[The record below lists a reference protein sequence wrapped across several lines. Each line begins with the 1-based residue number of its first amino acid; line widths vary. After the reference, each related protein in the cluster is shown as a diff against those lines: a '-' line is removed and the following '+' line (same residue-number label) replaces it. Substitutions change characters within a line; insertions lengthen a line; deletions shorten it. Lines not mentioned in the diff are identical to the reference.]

1 MRDSSS
7 LLTNLRSRYNPDGN
21 LLVEG
26 RMYSELSGIEKNTAK
41 YIKAA
46 MCEVDSTYTQ
56 ITLDAGNAVKAQLNA
71 KQHGISYEFQG
82 SVMTQTH
89 IRGVSDIDLLTLTNT
104 FEDTELTKVINILD
118 NYSQKS
124 QYSWT
129 GQQRLQKFY
138 DDFSRYTGDSDQVL
152 MQLRLNNE
160 AILKA
165 AYSNC
170 DTSNA
175 KAIKVKNLHY
185 NRNIDVVTANWLVT
199 VDSIVHDGDKTYKG
213 VKVFDKDKR
222 TTLPPDYPFL
232 SIKRINDRSAETGGR
247 LKRMIRFLKNIVAD
261 SDKTIDLHSFEINA
275 ICYSCPPAEYQNLY
289 YLDLARYIWRYM
301 YNLHQDTARLN
312 ALKSVDGSEYVFLGK
327 PERIQA
333 LKTLED
339 QVWHLLQTLN

>member
-1 MRDSSS
+1 MLDTSS

-26 RMYSELSGIEKNTAK
+26 RMYSELSGVEKDTAK

-56 ITLDAGNAVKAQLNA
+56 ITLDAGNAVKTQLNA

-89 IRGVSDIDLLTLTNT
+89 IRGVSDIDLLTLTNE
-104 FEDTELTKVINILD
+104 FEDTELTKVVNILD

-152 MQLRLNNE
+152 MQLRLDNE

-165 AYSNC
+165 AGLTMSQVVKTTVFLSDMDNFAAMNSIYAEFFTIPYPARS
-170 DTSNA
+170 A
-175 KAIKVKNLHY
+175 VAIK
-185 NRNIDVVTANWLVT
+185 
-199 VDSIVHDGDKTYKG
+199 
-213 VKVFDKDKR
+213 
-222 TTLPPDYPFL
+222 TLPKGAL
-232 SIKRINDRSAETGGR
+232 VEIEV
-247 LKRMIRFLKNIVAD
+247 VAQKA
-261 SDKTIDLHSFEINA
+261 S
-275 ICYSCPPAEYQNLY
+275 
-289 YLDLARYIWRYM
+289 
-301 YNLHQDTARLN
+301 
-312 ALKSVDGSEYVFLGK
+312 
-327 PERIQA
+327 
-333 LKTLED
+333 
-339 QVWHLLQTLN
+339 

>member
-71 KQHGISYEFQG
+71 KQQGISYEFQG

-118 NYSQKS
+118 NYSLKS

-185 NRNIDVVTANWLVT
+185 NRNIDVVTANWLIT
-199 VDSIVHDGDKTYKG
+199 VDSIIKNNDKTYKG

-222 TTLPPDYPFL
+222 TTLPADYPFL
-232 SIKRINDRSAETGGR
+232 SIKRINDRSAAS
-247 LKRMIRFLKNIVAD
+247 KSMQSVIVVPSA
-261 SDKTIDLHSFEINA
+261 TISPFTTWNSPTIFGDTCMN
-275 ICYSCPPAEYQNLY
+275 YTRTP
-289 YLDLARYIWRYM
+289 LAST
-301 YNLHQDTARLN
+301 HLN
-312 ALKSVDGSEYVFLGK
+312 PSMAANMSSLGS
-327 PERIQA
+327 QSA
-333 LKTLED
+333 
-339 QVWHLLQTLN
+339 